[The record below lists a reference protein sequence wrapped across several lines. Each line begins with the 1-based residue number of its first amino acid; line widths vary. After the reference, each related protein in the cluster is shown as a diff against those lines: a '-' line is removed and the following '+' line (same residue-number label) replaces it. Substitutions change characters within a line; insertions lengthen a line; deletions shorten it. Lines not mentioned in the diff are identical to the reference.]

1 MPRRSTD
8 TREEIRAVAMELF
21 ARNGYAQTSLR
32 QIAERLDITK
42 AALYYHFPSKEDL
55 LAELAQPMVDDLEEF
70 LGRARDLGPDDAP
83 AVLERNLALCHR
95 NRSVLQG
102 MLRDPA
108 ALARLDVLT
117 ALLYRRLDVD
127 RALVGSDRPAD
138 RVRAIIAFGG
148 LQDCVILMGDEP
160 LERYGDAALAAALR
174 ALQPG

>member
-8 TREEIRAVAMELF
+8 TREEIRAVARELF
-21 ARNGYAQTSLR
+21 AANGFEQTSLR

-42 AALYYHFPSKEDL
+42 AALYYHFPSKDDL
-55 LAELAQPMVDDLEEF
+55 LADLAQPMIEDLDAF
-70 LGRARDLGPDDAP
+70 LADVADAGTGDARD
-83 AVLERNLALCHR
+83 VLERYLALCHR
-95 NRSVLQG
+95 NRSLLQG

-117 ALLYRRLDVD
+117 ALLYRRLEVD

-148 LQDCVILMGDEP
+148 LQDCVVLMGDEP
-160 LERYGDAALAAALR
+160 LANYGDAALAAALR
-174 ALQPG
+174 ALQRP